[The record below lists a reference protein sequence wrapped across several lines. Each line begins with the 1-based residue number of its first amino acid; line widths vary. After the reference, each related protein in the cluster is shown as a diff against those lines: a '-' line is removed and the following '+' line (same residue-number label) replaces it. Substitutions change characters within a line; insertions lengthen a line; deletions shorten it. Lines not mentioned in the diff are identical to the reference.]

1 MVPSIFFCWL
11 IDPYIYIYICIYY
24 FLGLVCL
31 WKKWMYNRRI
41 FIVWGIITRWFF
53 DRCWTIEKYMRS
65 TSMYIYGVT
74 QSRICL
80 RLRSIG
86 SSEQISSILI
96 YNLRGN
102 IFHLFSYYMIYR
114 RTCVLCIF
122 ERVLDHR
129 LSFDSLLC
137 D

>member
-1 MVPSIFFCWL
+1 MVFIYNFLGPFDFFLL
-11 IDPYIYIYICIYY
+11 IDWSVCIYY

-41 FIVWGIITRWFF
+41 FIVRSLLDHRKIHEVNFDVFIWGYSIQNMLEIEV
-53 DRCWTIEKYMRS
+53 DR
-65 TSMYIYGVT
+65 
-74 QSRICL
+74 
-80 RLRSIG
+80 
-86 SSEQISSILI
+86 SSKQISSILI
-96 YNLRGN
+96 YNFRGN